1 MPAPRSPAGS
11 AASRGLPEPGLEPM
25 PMATRMTMRRV
36 ACVMGVLSAA
46 GGLLV
51 PASATRADEFVDRVN
66 APFKQIP
73 DDKRSDTVLLPLL
86 AAMDAAPDEVNTQA
100 RAALLGS
107 KGPGWAQA
115 SAWAQKPAQKAVI
128 DALDKVTKEEDR
140 LKAYAFAQPYG
151 AEAMGAEKGALDLIA
166 KGLYTELGEPALLG
180 AARFGYM
187 PALEQAGVLMHVEA
201 SRRLDEGDW
210 TGAAKVMTDWVFF
223 ARQIADRPFIREKKW
238 AIESMRLGLERVRD
252 LVYVDSRAE
261 KKSADPAKVRE
272 LIARLRERRG
282 FLLLDRVTLPEGDFI
297 AGEQMVSLVM
307 TPGAGPNPD
316 RFGRYMARTGAAERP
331 LRLFSSSAYWDSAAA
346 EHANSRETKA
356 MLDGIHLDWGK
367 RWQLS
372 PFDRLVQTVTDY
384 RRRVATSPK
393 FSMLNAS
400 YRDVDQLFPLRQE
413 LRTELAGTRMALG
426 VYGFL
431 LRQKSLP
438 PGLEATRPAYIDV
451 IDKDPYSKRGGD
463 LRYFVAQRDTP
474 KDEQG
479 QPKPHVIKVFPPAP
493 ASSFEVPLGPD
504 QFVIFSVGPDDAADF
519 ALLSTQGR
527 ANVRGDYLLFPP
539 MVSLFRQRLIDTDQL
554 K

>member
-1 MPAPRSPAGS
+1 M
-11 AASRGLPEPGLEPM
+11 PM
-25 PMATRMTMRRV
+25 PIPTRMTMRRV
-36 ACVMGVLSAA
+36 ACVISVVSAMS
-46 GGLLV
+46 GLCLPSS
-51 PASATRADEFVDRVN
+51 PARADEFVDRVN

-86 AAMDAAPDEVNTQA
+86 AAMDPAPDEVNTQA
-100 RAALLGS
+100 RAALLAN
-107 KGPGWAQA
+107 KGPGWSQA
-115 SAWAQKPAQKAVI
+115 AAWAQKPAQKAVI

-151 AEAMGAEKGALDLIA
+151 AEAMGAQKDALDLISR
-166 KGLYTELGEPALLG
+166 GLYTELGEPALLG

-187 PALEQAGVLMHVEA
+187 PALEQAGVLAHVEA
-201 SRRLDEGDW
+201 SRRLEDGDW
-210 TGAAKVMTDWVFF
+210 TGASKVITDWVFF
-223 ARQIADRPFIREKKW
+223 SRQMADRPFMKEKKW
-238 AIESMRLGLERVRD
+238 AIESMKLGLERLRD
-252 LVYVDSRAE
+252 MAYVDSRSE
-261 KKSADPAKVRE
+261 KRAADPAKVRE
-272 LIARLRERRG
+272 LITRLRERRG
-282 FLLLDRVTLPEGDFI
+282 FLMLDRITLPEADFI
-297 AGEQMVSLVM
+297 AGEQMVGLVM

-316 RFGRYMARTGAAERP
+316 RFGPYMARAGAAERP

-356 MLDGIHLDWGK
+356 MLEGIHLDWGK

-393 FSMLNAS
+393 FSMLNTS

-413 LRTELAGTRMALG
+413 LRAELAGTRMALG
-426 VYGFL
+426 AYGFF

-451 IDKDPYSKRGGD
+451 IDKDPFSKRIND
-463 LRYFVAQRDTP
+463 IRYFVAQRDTP
-474 KDEQG
+474 NDDQG

-504 QFVIFSVGPDDAADF
+504 QFVVFSVGPDDAADF
-519 ALLSTQGR
+519 ALQSTQGR

-539 MVSLFRQRLIDTDQL
+539 LLSLYRQRLIDIDQL